1 MGHCRCSC
9 SPRVPDWVGDR
20 DPILTDQAK
29 VARRHTAVMRIW
41 GNGLA
46 NVWADVL
53 HNRGM
58 SYFVP
63 AFREYLRHT

>member
-9 SPRVPDWVGDR
+9 SGSGSATSDR